1 MKQFFKKGNST
12 DIIIGFILFMIS
24 FPFLLNM
31 HHFVSG
37 GTHSA
42 VSPLSFPRF
51 VMVLVVILSL
61 VLMVTGFLSKP
72 TADPQAK
79 EKASAPVN
87 QVNTL
92 IYLGLLFLYLILLH
106 YVGFVIATPIIM
118 VAVAYILNGRNFKVM
133 IPGFIAF
140 SVILYYVAL
149 KLMKIMLPLGI
160 FFE

>member
-12 DIIIGFILFMIS
+12 DVIIGVILFMIS

-37 GTHSA
+37 GMHSA

-51 VMVLVVILSL
+51 VMVLVVILSVVL
-61 VLMVTGFLSKP
+61 VITGLFSKP
-72 TADPQAK
+72 VPTATDGKKDAT
-79 EKASAPVN
+79 AANPVN
-87 QVNTL
+87 SL

-106 YVGFVIATPIIM
+106 FVGFMIATPIIM
-118 VAVAYILNGRNFKVM
+118 VCVAYILNGRNFKVL

-140 SVILYYVAL
+140 SVGLYFVAL

>member
-1 MKQFFKKGNST
+1 MKQFFKKGNTT
-12 DIIIGFILFMIS
+12 DVVIGLILFMIS

-31 HHFVSG
+31 HRFVSG
-37 GTHSA
+37 GMHSA

-51 VMVLVVILSL
+51 VIVLVVILSV
-61 VLMVTGFLSKP
+61 VLMITGLFSK
-72 TADPQAK
+72 
-79 EKASAPVN
+79 SAPAVEEKKGVGPNPVN
-87 QVNTL
+87 SL

-106 YVGFVIATPIIM
+106 YVGFMVATPIIM
-118 VAVAYILNGRNFKVM
+118 VGVAYILNGRNFKVL

-140 SVILYYVAL
+140 SVGLYFVAL